1 MSEIQSRK
9 KKEELEKIEKLGK
22 FLLQRNML
30 TKEQLMV
37 AISYWEKENK
47 PFAEILYNMKLLDE
61 EDMLKIL
68 SMEKNTEYFPTDYLL
83 KLDISP
89 EALSFIP
96 VEMAEELV
104 AIPIDYNVESDTLLV
119 AVAYDQDLEKVKKK
133 ILEKTGVSKLEL
145 VLTFEYTIYQLI
157 QKTYPKHTGE
167 EVVNL
172 DTSDD
177 VYLGPESDEEAFP
190 GIYHTGSVDELLFSE
205 DEDTEVIEVT
215 SDSITG
221 LDIDISEEEENKENA
236 TIQGQLADLPLPD
249 MLQLLGQNRKTCR
262 ITLFHDGEVGEID
275 MEDGEVVY
283 VKYGDMEG
291 ESAFY
296 EIVGW
301 EDGYFEI
308 TTNVKPRKRI
318 IARTLQNLLLDSMRI
333 LDEKRRN
340 RGET

>member
-1 MSEIQSRK
+1 MNELESRNR
-9 KKEELEKIEKLGK
+9 KEDLEKITKLGK
-22 FLLQRNML
+22 FLLDRKLIN
-30 TKEQLMV
+30 KEQLEV
-37 AISYWEKENK
+37 ALSYWEKENR

-68 SMEKNTEYFPTDYLL
+68 SMEKGTEYFPTDYLL
-83 KLDISP
+83 KLDIP
-89 EALSFIP
+89 TEALSFIP
-96 VEMAEELV
+96 ADMAEKLV
-104 AIPIDYNVESDTLLV
+104 IVPIDYNVETDTLLI
-119 AVAYDQDLEKVKKK
+119 AVAYDQDLGEIKKK
-133 ILEKTGVSKLEL
+133 VLEKTGVSKLEM
-145 VLTFEYTIYQLI
+145 VLTFEYTVYQLI
-157 QKTYPKHTGE
+157 QRTYPRHTGE

-172 DTSDD
+172 DSSDD

-190 GIYHTGSVDELLFSE
+190 GIYHTGSVDDLLFSE
-205 DEDTEVIEVT
+205 DESDVIEVT

-221 LDIDISEEEENKENA
+221 LDIEIPEEDEEENKDQA
-236 TIQGQLADLPLPD
+236 TIQGQIADLPLPD

-262 ITLFHDGEVGEID
+262 IILFHEGEVGEID

-308 TTNVKPRKRI
+308 QTNVKPRKRI
-318 IARTLQNLLLDSMRI
+318 IARTLQNLLLDSLRI
-333 LDEKRRN
+333 LDERKRN
-340 RGET
+340 KG

>member
-1 MSEIQSRK
+1 MNETHSKR
-9 KKEELEKIEKLGK
+9 KEEIEKIEKLGK
-22 FLLQRNML
+22 FLLHRNML
-30 TKEQLMV
+30 TKEQFMV

-68 SMEKNTEYFPTDYLL
+68 SMEKSTEYFPTDYLL

-96 VEMAEELV
+96 VETAEELV
-104 AIPIDYNVESDTLLV
+104 VIPIDYNIESDTLLV
-119 AVAYDQDLEKVKKK
+119 AVAYDQDLQKVKQT
-133 ILEKTGVSKLEL
+133 ILKKTGVSKLEL

-157 QKTYPKHTGE
+157 QRTYPKHTGE

-205 DEDTEVIEVT
+205 DEDTEVIEVS

-221 LDIDISEEEENKENA
+221 LDIEINEEEESKENA

-340 RGET
+340 RES